1 MVGKT
6 ILVVD
11 DEQDILDLL
20 AYNLRKEGFTV
31 LTAPNGKAA
40 LELVEERYAAHS
52 SHSSH
57 SAAIPQTTSTDETH
71 DPSDSH
77 DIRDIDAIVLDI
89 MMPELDGF
97 QTCLAL
103 RANPRTAGI
112 PVLFLTAKASE
123 IDEILGL
130 ELGADDYIQK
140 PISPRLLVTRIK
152 AQVRRA
158 QSRVQPEVKTEIKT
172 ETIAVPELLIVD
184 ALAINRQNYTVRID
198 GTEHFFPKKE
208 FELLAFLAANP
219 DKVFDREFLL
229 RRIWGESVHVIER
242 TVDVHISKIREK
254 LGDHS
259 SCIETVKG
267 IGYRFTARSRAGN
280 ANNERD

>member
-6 ILVVD
+6 VLVVD
-11 DEQDILDLL
+11 DEPDIIDLL
-20 AYNLRKEGFTV
+20 TYNLKKEGFTV

-40 LELVEERYAAHS
+40 LEVANAHLAQER
-52 SHSSH
+52 
-57 SAAIPQTTSTDETH
+57 TL
-71 DPSDSH
+71 
-77 DIRDIDAIVLDI
+77 DAIVLDI
-89 MMPELDGF
+89 MMPEMDGF
-97 QTCLAL
+97 ETCLAL
-103 RANPRTAGI
+103 RANVQTASI

-152 AQVRRA
+152 AQVRRSL
-158 QSRVQPEVKTEIKT
+158 QRVKT
-172 ETIAVPELLIVD
+172 ETIAVPELLTVE
-184 ALAINRQNYTVRID
+184 ALQINRQNYTVRID

-219 DKVFDREFLL
+219 EKVFEREFLL
-229 RRIWGESVHVIER
+229 RRIWGESVQVIER

-254 LGDHS
+254 LGVYS
-259 SCIETVKG
+259 SLIQTVKG
-267 IGYRFTARSRAGN
+267 IGYRFTTRG
-280 ANNERD
+280 ED